1 MYMYMSVTV
10 SPLYRGDVM
19 SRSTEKWISGSG
31 RRNRLDVNMTA
42 VCRANL
48 FANRDGRAGV
58 RNEDE
63 KRGRKDLW
71 EGGRWGHRVA
81 EGRTARVERR
91 RTGREHN
98 VSHSARS
105 CIFYDMASNLTSRA
119 RHNSR
124 PCGSCVCVY
133 AWILPRL
140 PYARYRG
147 RARVCA
153 LNTRAHARMKNRPTH
168 ACVHTHSARD
178 RYALRPSTSKPLEVE
193 ALRKYNADRR
203 NSPLSV
209 YTDVQTGCIHTH
221 REREEKRER
230 NEK

>member
-1 MYMYMSVTV
+1 M
-10 SPLYRGDVM
+10 
-19 SRSTEKWISGSG
+19 
-31 RRNRLDVNMTA
+31 
-42 VCRANL
+42 
-48 FANRDGRAGV
+48 
-58 RNEDE
+58 
-63 KRGRKDLW
+63 
-71 EGGRWGHRVA
+71 
-81 EGRTARVERR
+81 ERR

-105 CIFYDMASNLTSRA
+105 CIFYDMASNLTFRA

-124 PCGSCVCVY
+124 PCGSCLRVCVNPSSSSLR
-133 AWILPRL
+133 AVSRV
-140 PYARYRG
+140 AG
-147 RARVCA
+147 SGCARVC
-153 LNTRAHARMKNRPTH
+153 AHARMKNRPTH

-209 YTDVQTGCIHTH
+209 YTDVQMGCIHMQ
-221 REREEKRER
+221 EREERRER